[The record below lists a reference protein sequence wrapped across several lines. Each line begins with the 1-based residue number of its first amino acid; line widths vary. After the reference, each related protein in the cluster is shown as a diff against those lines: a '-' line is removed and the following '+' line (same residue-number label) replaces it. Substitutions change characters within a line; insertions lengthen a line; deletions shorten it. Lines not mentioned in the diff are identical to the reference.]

1 MTSPVVQAKAS
12 SENVMRDSF
21 GHLAAKW
28 ENHFKDLVE
37 FHRDHGHFNVPAQY
51 ANNPSLGTW
60 VNAQLVKMRKGQLLP
75 YRQQRLE
82 TLGLSPAYRSPQG
95 KQAWEVKFAQL
106 VKFYKA
112 HGHCNIPRQG
122 ITGSLYKW
130 VSAQRQAHD
139 CDKLLPYRRRQ
150 LKDLGICWDKKK
162 SSSRLE
168 KAWDRNFSMVVR
180 LCRKNENLKIPNKI
194 RSRSNLYC
202 WINTQRLM
210 KKFGRLRPDRQ
221 QRLEAVGFPWD

>member
-1 MTSPVVQAKAS
+1 MILPVVQAEPS
-12 SENVMRDSF
+12 RENVMRDPF
-21 GHLAAKW
+21 GHHAAKW
-28 ENHFKDLVE
+28 EKHFKELVE
-37 FHRDHGHFNVPAQY
+37 FHRNHGHFNVPAQY

-60 VNAQLVKMRKGQLLP
+60 VNAQLVKMRKGQLFP

-82 TLGLSPAYRSPQG
+82 NLGLSPAYRSPQG

-112 HGHCNIPRQG
+112 HGHCNITRQG
-122 ITGSLYKW
+122 ITVSLYNW

-150 LKDLGICWDKKK
+150 LKNLGICWDKKK
-162 SSSRLE
+162 SPSRHE
-168 KAWDRNFSMVVR
+168 KTWDRNFSMVVR
-180 LCRKNENLKIPNKI
+180 LYRKNGNLKIPNKI

-221 QRLEAVGFPWD
+221 QRLEAMGFPWE